1 MRRNLTYGLICLAIL
16 AASPSPEAQD
26 QLPQISPRWSS
37 WLSAQDIQ
45 TSVTPAPSSLYQS
58 SVTPTSSAVP
68 AVPADVRNL
77 SADTDRPRT
86 QGILN
91 STAWFNGKITT
102 EAEVARNQGG
112 TAGLQNT
119 IPGNAQD
126 DPTTSMMRLGLSSSA
141 ASVRYGM
148 TYRQAGQAYYNGA
161 DQAVR
166 EVWGEWK
173 NGWTSIRSAVGR
185 QWNNVAG
192 DPTRSR
198 LDQTYGRIGLSWNKP
213 VWPTFAVNYSENTMK
228 SQLDPVGTTPQAVN
242 SHTLEAVLGYQT
254 TVWTASLSSS
264 YSLGTDLLH
273 NGTDSRVTAE
283 TLTTSFRPFNTLT
296 IAPVL
301 GYRVEQ
307 QDASGVRTDSPSA
320 SLTMNYRQSQQ
331 FLITALGN
339 YSGTKSSDRLTD
351 LDNVGGK
358 GILTWGLPPPS
369 RDWNALLSFEGG
381 YNRQI
386 NRLLPSA
393 DQQDL
398 SGVMRFV
405 LAPL

>member
-1 MRRNLTYGLICLAIL
+1 MRRVLTYGLVCLAIL
-16 AASPSPEAQD
+16 AANPASADQD
-26 QLPQISPRWSS
+26 QPSRIPPRWSS

-45 TSVTPAPSSLYQS
+45 TSVAPAPNSLYRS
-58 SVTPTSSAVP
+58 NVTPTTSAVP
-68 AVPADVRNL
+68 VVPADVHNL

-91 STAWFNGKITT
+91 STAWFNGKVTT

-112 TAGLQNT
+112 VAGLQNPL
-119 IPGNAQD
+119 PGEAQD
-126 DPTTSMMRLGLSSSA
+126 DPTTSMVRLGLSSSA
-141 ASVRYGM
+141 ASVRYGVM
-148 TYRQAGQAYYNGA
+148 YRQAGQAYYNGA

-173 NGWTSIRSAVGR
+173 DGWTSIRSAVGR
-185 QWNNVAG
+185 QWNNVAA

-198 LDQTYGRIGLSWNKP
+198 LDQTYGRISLSWNKP
-213 VWPTFAVNYSENTMK
+213 VWPSFAVTYSENTMK
-228 SQLDPVGTTPQAVN
+228 SQYDPVGAIPQAVN
-242 SHTLEAVLGYQT
+242 NHTLEAVLGYQT
-254 TVWTASLSSS
+254 TRWTASLSSS
-264 YSLGTDLLH
+264 YSLGTDLLR
-273 NGTDSRVTAE
+273 NGSDSRVTAE

-296 IAPVL
+296 IAPAL

-307 QDASGVRTDSPSA
+307 QEASGVRTDSPSA
-320 SLTMNYRQSQQ
+320 SLTMNYRQSRQL
-331 FLITALGN
+331 LITALGN
-339 YSGTKSSDRLTD
+339 YSGSRSSDRLID

-358 GILTWGLPPPS
+358 GILAWGLPPPS
-369 RDWNALLSFEGG
+369 RDWNALISVEAG

-386 NRLLPSA
+386 NRLLPSS